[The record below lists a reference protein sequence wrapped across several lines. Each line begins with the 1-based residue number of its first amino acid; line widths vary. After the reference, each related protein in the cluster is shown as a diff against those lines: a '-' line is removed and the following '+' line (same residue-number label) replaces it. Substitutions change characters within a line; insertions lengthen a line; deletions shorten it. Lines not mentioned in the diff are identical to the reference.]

1 MVNTKAGKAFICAD
15 KIEYAAGKFCSKY
28 RKVRKHLN
36 MRRKRTQIMRNSM
49 DYIYTSGEQ
58 KIVIEV
64 EQKSVRQSV
73 AEQYVRS
80 RKMQG
85 LTQAELAKR
94 AGVPRSNITRFESGN
109 YNPSLEMMVR
119 IAEALGMTLQVQL
132 TAKE

>member
-1 MVNTKAGKAFICAD
+1 
-15 KIEYAAGKFCSKY
+15 
-28 RKVRKHLN
+28 
-36 MRRKRTQIMRNSM
+36 MRNSM
-49 DYIYTSGEQ
+49 EYIYTSGEQ

-73 AEQYVRS
+73 IEQYVRS

-85 LTQAELAKR
+85 ITQAELAKR

-132 TAKE
+132 MAKE

>member
-1 MVNTKAGKAFICAD
+1 
-15 KIEYAAGKFCSKY
+15 
-28 RKVRKHLN
+28 
-36 MRRKRTQIMRNSM
+36 MRNSM

-73 AEQYVRS
+73 AEQYVHS

>member
-1 MVNTKAGKAFICAD
+1 
-15 KIEYAAGKFCSKY
+15 
-28 RKVRKHLN
+28 
-36 MRRKRTQIMRNSM
+36 MRNSM

>member
-1 MVNTKAGKAFICAD
+1 
-15 KIEYAAGKFCSKY
+15 
-28 RKVRKHLN
+28 
-36 MRRKRTQIMRNSM
+36 MRNSM

-73 AEQYVRS
+73 IEQYVRS
-80 RKMQG
+80 RKMQEI
-85 LTQAELAKR
+85 TQAELAKR

-119 IAEALGMTLQVQL
+119 IA
-132 TAKE
+132 